1 MVNMIFN
8 PLTSQHFLHIIFF
21 DMNKSKR
28 KINKL
33 TARKFQLTELV
44 FSEFMSIEAKKLSR
58 TCEITITFLKS
69 TYVEQLQH

>member
-44 FSEFMSIEAKKLSR
+44 FSEFMSIEAKKL
-58 TCEITITFLKS
+58 
-69 TYVEQLQH
+69 